1 MEGFDVIGCDDWARK
16 CTHEF
21 GTNVLKSVSYQG
33 IKMLDA
39 TDSSVRFRT
48 YETVEGTDGTVNSQG
63 IEVLLQREGDGK
75 WRVVQERVLR
85 PLETAQDGLI
95 PH

>member
-1 MEGFDVIGCDDWARK
+1 VEGFDVIGYDDWARK

-85 PLETAQDGLI
+85 SL
-95 PH
+95 